1 MSDVGARYHAPR
13 MPRIAVLIPC
23 HNEEAAIASVVADFR
38 AALPD
43 AVIYVYDNNSTDKT
57 SEVAAAAGAVVRFEA
72 LAGKGNVVRR
82 MFADVVADVY
92 VMVDGDDTYEA
103 AKAPE
108 LVRQVWEDRLDMVVG
123 TRIASPE
130 VAGAY
135 PPGHRFGNA
144 MFTGSIARLF
154 GDRFTDVFSGYRAF
168 SHRFVKSFPGLS
180 AGFEI
185 ETELTVHALEL
196 RMPVGE
202 LETAYGE
209 RPEGSASKL
218 RTVRDGVRILGVIGL
233 LLKEVRPALF
243 FGIPF
248 ALLLVGSLALG
259 LPLFVT
265 FFETGTVP
273 RFPTAIAA
281 AALMTL
287 SWLFLVCGLVLDSVA
302 RGRMEGKRMA
312 YLALPPPG
320 SDPAG

>member
-1 MSDVGARYHAPR
+1 
-13 MPRIAVLIPC
+13 MPTVSILIPC
-23 HNEEAAIASVVADFR
+23 HNEEAAIATVVADFR
-38 AALPD
+38 AVLPD
-43 AVIYVYDNNSTDKT
+43 AVIYVYDNNSTDRT
-57 SEVAAAAGAVVRFEA
+57 AEVALAAGAIVRTEP

-92 VMVDGDDTYEA
+92 LLVDGDDTYEA
-103 AKAPE
+103 ARAPE
-108 LVRQVWEDRLDMVVG
+108 MVRQVWEDQLDMVVG
-123 TRIASPE
+123 TRIAAPE
-130 VAGAY
+130 VAAAY

-144 MFTGSIARLF
+144 MFTNTIARLF

-209 RPEGSASKL
+209 RPEGSDSKL
-218 RTVRDGVRILGVIGL
+218 RTVRDGLRILGVIGL
-233 LLKEVRPALF
+233 LLKEVRPAAF
-243 FGIPF
+243 FGVPF
-248 ALLLVGSLALG
+248 ALLLIASLSLG

-265 FFETGTVP
+265 FFETGAVP

-281 AALMTL
+281 AAMMTL

-302 RGRMEGKRMA
+302 RGRMEAKRMH
-312 YLALPPPG
+312 YLALDPPG
-320 SDPAG
+320 DGP